1 MLIQVGE
8 LKILKNFEDAYNI
21 REEKNMSERK
31 GLTNR
36 KLFLDHFD
44 NKLKNGDEVTL
55 QGWVK
60 TNRDNGSVGFI
71 AFNDGSYFKNVQI
84 VYDANNP
91 SFKQFAHLRYGTAIE
106 VKGEVALTPEMP
118 QPFEIHAKSLL
129 ILGDCTEDYPLQKKR
144 HSFEFLRDIAYLRP
158 RTNTFNAVYRIR
170 NTLAYAIHTY
180 FQERNFLY
188 IHTPIITANDAEGAG
203 QVFHVI
209 ADPKKPAEFFN
220 ANACLTVSGQLH
232 VEPFALAFR
241 DVYTFG
247 PTFRAENSNTNRHAS
262 EFWMI
267 EPEIAFAD
275 LEDDMDLIESFLK
288 YIIRYVMDHCKD
300 EMEFCNQM
308 LEKGLLDKLNNLL
321 NTPFRR
327 MTYTEGIEILQNAVK
342 NGHKF
347 ENNDIYWGFDLQ
359 SEHERYITEEV
370 VKGPVFLTDYP
381 KEIKAFYMKLNDDNK
396 TVAAC
401 DLLVPKE
408 GEIVGGSQREEDYS
422 KLEKKMVELGNKE
435 GLEWYLNLRKYGG
448 CKHAG
453 FGLGFDRLLMY
464 ITGIQ
469 NIRDTEPY
477 PRTPGSLK
485 Y

>member
-1 MLIQVGE
+1 
-8 LKILKNFEDAYNI
+8 
-21 REEKNMSERK
+21 MSQKRS
-31 GLTNR
+31 LTNR
-36 KLFLDHFD
+36 QLFLEFYDS
-44 NKLKNGDEVTL
+44 KLEEGREVTL
-55 QGWVK
+55 EGWIK

-71 AFNDGSYFKNVQI
+71 AFNDGSYFKNIQI
-84 VYDANNP
+84 VYDANN
-91 SFKQFAHLRYGTAIE
+91 KDYEKFAHLRYGTSIE
-106 VKGEVALTPEMP
+106 VTGQIKLTPEAQ
-118 QPFEIHAKSLL
+118 QPFEIHALS
-129 ILGDCTEDYPLQKKR
+129 IEVLGDCSEDYPLQKKR
-144 HSFEFLRDIAYLRP
+144 HTFEFLRDIAYLRP
-158 RTNTFNAVYRIR
+158 RANTFNAVFRIR
-170 NTLAYAIHTY
+170 NTLAYAIHKY
-180 FQERNFLY
+180 FQERGFMY
-188 IHTPIITANDAEGAG
+188 VHTPIITANDAEGAG

-209 ADPKKPAEFFN
+209 ADPKNPADFFN

-232 VEPFALAFR
+232 VESFALAFR

-288 YIIRYVMDHCKD
+288 FIIKYVLDNCKD
-300 EMEFCNQM
+300 EMAFCNTM
-308 LEKGLLDKLNNLL
+308 IEKGVIDKLNNVL
-321 NTPFRR
+321 NAPFRR
-327 MTYTEGIEILQNAVK
+327 MTYTEGVELLKKAVES
-342 NGHKF
+342 GHKF
-347 ENNDIYWGFDLQ
+347 ENNNIYWGMDLQ
-359 SEHERYITEEV
+359 SEHERYLTEAV

-381 KEIKAFYMKLNDDNK
+381 KEIKAFYMKLNPDNK

-401 DLLVPKE
+401 DLLVPRE
-408 GEIVGGSQREEDYS
+408 GEIVGGSQREEDYE
-422 KLEKKMVELGNKE
+422 KLLAKMKELGNDK

-469 NIRDTEPY
+469 NIRDVEPY

>member
-1 MLIQVGE
+1 
-8 LKILKNFEDAYNI
+8 
-21 REEKNMSERK
+21 MSQKRS
-31 GLTNR
+31 LTNR
-36 KLFLDHFD
+36 KLFLDFYD
-44 NKLKNGDEVTL
+44 GKLSDGQQVILE
-55 QGWVK
+55 GWVR

-71 AFNDGSYFKNVQI
+71 EFNDGSHFKNIQL
-84 VYDANNP
+84 VYSKENDDFEDF
-91 SFKQFAHLRYGTAIE
+91 SHIRYGTAIE
-106 VKGEVALTPEMP
+106 VKGLIKLTPEMK
-118 QPFEIHAKSLL
+118 QPFEISVQE
-129 ILGDCTEDYPLQKKR
+129 INTLGECSEDYPLQKKR
-144 HSFEFLRDIAYLRP
+144 HTFEFLREIAYLRP
-158 RTNTFNAVYRIR
+158 RSNTFNAVNRVR

-180 FQERNFLY
+180 FQERGFIY
-188 IHTPIITANDAEGAG
+188 VHTPIITGNDAEGAG

-209 ADPKKPAEFFN
+209 ADPKKPDEFFG

-288 YIIRYVMDHCKD
+288 YIIKYVIDKCPD
-300 EMEFCNQM
+300 EMNFFNTM
-308 LEKGLLDKLNNLL
+308 IEKGVLEKLNNVLK
-321 NTPFRR
+321 TPFRR
-327 MTYTEGIEILQNAVK
+327 MTYTEGIELLQKAIK

-347 ENNDIYWGFDLQ
+347 ENNDVYWGMDLQ
-359 SEHERYITEEV
+359 SEHERYLTEEV

-422 KLEKKMVELGNKE
+422 KLQAKMKELGNEE
-435 GLEWYLNLRKYGG
+435 GLEWYLNLRKFGG

-464 ITGIQ
+464 ITGMQ

-477 PRTPGSLK
+477 PRTPGVLK